1 MILEPEILHAL
12 HTKSVKKT
20 MASSSCGFPG
30 CKHGSDAVRP
40 CFMMGCAAVLH
51 HFCFE
56 AWRDANEVPELPGN
70 AALCPDCAE
79 EVCLQFVSGAPC
91 SEESIKALIDK
102 ETLRKN
108 QSAACNLDAA
118 SEDFSEPASWSEDGS
133 AMACGM
139 SAAPLVPLL
148 VDKTRVDCPLCGE
161 SVLQAFFHMHAAGCN
176 RVVATFAVQAL
187 PPYRV
192 QVRFRVRTASD
203 AADGDGDADASH
215 DDATGATT
223 DVRATLALRANSDTA
238 LAAVKA
244 AAVVGTRC
252 CIRGMHGFVWDQR
265 KCADG
270 EASFLAVIYDSFHK
284 TQWDSFSLAEYEQLA
299 TVPSSATRSD
309 IDQVFVRK
317 HVGNASAPSAVLK
330 GALGKASDF
339 YAFSHYE
346 PLPPFEWHA
355 EPLVAFPLEPGVLI
369 NCQQPCVSAQNGANK
384 CVPSSEIGLVDFC
397 GILVAE
403 NSFKLDK
410 KPYSRWVVCL
420 HGERAVIFP
429 FASVVSLADASERE
443 SHPLRGR
450 EVCAST
456 LATVHQQGRKPDAL
470 ESVYKAALHQLSTS
484 AEGVGAGVAASPSS
498 SRSSDSTS
506 VAARLKRTRSGSQP
520 PSTMPTPPEPRKT
533 ARNTGKSPLT
543 PPAPRL
549 TRSGIP
555 LRIANF
561 GPSKLD
567 ACTLEQLCESLKEN
581 GLEQP
586 PAQIADKAGW
596 AKNALMMRSKLSLHS
611 CPQSAH

>member
-1 MILEPEILHAL
+1 
-12 HTKSVKKT
+12 
-20 MASSSCGFPG
+20 MAASSCGFPG
-30 CKHGSDAVRP
+30 CKFGSDAVRP

-56 AWRDANEVPELPGN
+56 AWRDANKVPELPGT

-102 ETLRKN
+102 ETLRKT
-108 QSAACNLDAA
+108 QSAACDADAA
-118 SEDFSEPASWSEDGS
+118 SEDLSEPPSISMSEDGS
-133 AMACGM
+133 AMACGT
-139 SAAPLVPLL
+139 SAAPVVPLL

-161 SVLQAFFHMHAAGCN
+161 SVLQAFFHMHAMGCN

-187 PPYRV
+187 PASGV
-192 QVRFRVRTASD
+192 QVRLRVLTASD

-238 LAAVKA
+238 LAAVKP

-330 GALGKASDF
+330 GGLGKASDF

-355 EPLVAFPLEPGVLI
+355 EPLLAFPLEPGVLI

-420 HGERAVIFP
+420 YGERAVIFP
-429 FASVVSLADASERE
+429 FASVVSLADASEQE

-484 AEGVGAGVAASPSS
+484 AEGVGAEVAASPSS
-498 SRSSDSTS
+498 SRSSDTTS
-506 VAARLKRTRSGSQP
+506 VAARLKRTRRDSQP
-520 PSTMPTPPEPRKT
+520 PSTMPTPPELRKT
-533 ARNTGKSPLT
+533 ARNASKSPLT
-543 PPAPRL
+543 PQGPRL
-549 TRSGIP
+549 PPSGIP
-555 LRIANF
+555 LGISNF

-586 PAQIADKAGW
+586 PAQKADKAGW